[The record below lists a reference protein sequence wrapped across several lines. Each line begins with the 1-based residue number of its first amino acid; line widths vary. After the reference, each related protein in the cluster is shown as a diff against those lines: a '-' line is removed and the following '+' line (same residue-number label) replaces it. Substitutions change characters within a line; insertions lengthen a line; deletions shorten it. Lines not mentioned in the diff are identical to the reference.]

1 MAGKKQD
8 AAKRSA
14 VKPDEKEGINSWVC
28 VSDEEYESFLKKLA
42 ACSKPKQ
49 FKTIICSKQGVRA
62 LVLYDPEKKVFFEKS
77 TGRKVQRFEIPP
89 GCEIAHMSEVGR
101 ALLVGGEHFQ
111 QVFNRTVTASMM
123 RNGVNGHH

>member
-8 AAKRSA
+8 AVKRSA

-111 QVFNRTVTASMM
+111 QVFNRTVTGSML